1 MMKCIDLFAGC
12 GGFSLG
18 FQQAG
23 FEILGAFDNWKP
35 AIEVYEAN
43 FNHSIFEQDLSN
55 ENEFLSKIIE
65 FSPDVII
72 GGPPCQDFSSAGKR
86 DITLGRANLTYNFA
100 NIVCNVK
107 PKWFVMENVTQI
119 KKTNILQEIIEQ
131 FIQYNYGLSSVIL
144 NSSYCGVPQA
154 RTRFFL
160 IGHLEDKHNQL
171 NQIFKERLSSKSM
184 TIKDYLGDSLGIE
197 YYYRHPRNYSRRG
210 IFSVNEPSPT
220 IRGVN
225 RPIPKSYKLNHCD
238 PQNIDLDKVRPLTT
252 LERSYIQT
260 FPENFNFFGTK
271 TNLEQMIGN
280 AVPVKLAKFV
290 AETIKDY
297 LKYGNNQS
305 LPIFDFFNISSTNM
319 NSFELPSKI
328 LF

>member
-1 MMKCIDLFAGC
+1 MKCIDLFAGC

-35 AIEVYEAN
+35 AIEVYQAN
-43 FNHSIFEQDLSN
+43 FNHPIFEQDLSN
-55 ENEFLSKIIE
+55 ENECLSKILE

-119 KKTNILQEIIEQ
+119 RKTHILQEIIKQ
-131 FIQYNYGLSSVIL
+131 FTQYNYGLSSVIL
-144 NSSYCGVPQA
+144 NASYCGVPQA

-184 TIKDYLGDSLGIE
+184 TIKDSLGIE

-225 RPIPKSYKLNHCD
+225 RPIPKGYKLNHGD
-238 PQNIDLDKVRPLTT
+238 PQNIDLDKVRSLTT

-260 FPENFNFFGTK
+260 FPENFIFFGTK

>member
-1 MMKCIDLFAGC
+1 MKCIDLFAGC

-23 FEILGAFDNWKP
+23 FKILGAFDNWKP
-35 AIEVYEAN
+35 AIEIYQAN
-43 FNHSIFEQDLSN
+43 FSHPIFEQDLSN
-55 ENEFLSKIIE
+55 ENEVFRTIQE
-65 FSPDVII
+65 FSPDIII

-86 DITLGRANLTYNFA
+86 DITLGRANLTYHFA
-100 NIVCNVK
+100 NIISRIK
-107 PKWFVMENVTQI
+107 PQWFVMENVTQI
-119 KKTNILQEIIEQ
+119 RKSHILKDIIEQ
-131 FIQYNYGLSSVIL
+131 FITQKYGLSSVIL
-144 NSSYCGVPQA
+144 NASFCGVPQA

-160 IGHLEDKHNQL
+160 IGHLGDKHNQL
-171 NQIFKERLSSKSM
+171 NTIFQENLFTKPM
-184 TIKDYLGDSLGIE
+184 TVKDYLGDSIEIE

-225 RPIPKSYKLNHCD
+225 RPIPKGYKLNHCD
-238 PQNIDLDKVRPLTT
+238 PQNIDLDKIRPLTT

-271 TNLEQMIGN
+271 TNLEQIIGN

-305 LPIFDFFNISSTNM
+305 LPIFDFFNIPSTNM